1 MFRPAWAPNH
11 NPVPLIPKDYTMR
24 LRTTALPSA
33 AIAAALILSGC
44 STSGATVSEP
54 SPGMSFAHVHEL
66 AADELAGGLLVGTH
80 EGLYRLL
87 IDADG
92 ATTVTGPLG
101 GLDFDPM
108 GFTIAEDTAYA
119 SGHPGP
125 TTPEHFGTPNLG
137 LISSTDLGET
147 WTNVSL
153 VGVTD
158 FHALAVM
165 TTGAELPHV
174 FGLDPGNPR
183 IQRSTDGGLTWSDG
197 AELVA
202 RDILVIDTALYATT
216 PEGLA
221 ISQDDGMTFTVDPT
235 APALYLVAEGREGAL
250 AGIDTTGTL
259 WTRGSGED
267 WSPGG
272 TVSGTPQALAVD
284 GTRIYVADDRG
295 VAFTEDAGATWIVLA
310 VRG

>member
-1 MFRPAWAPNH
+1 MNRAPA
-11 NPVPLIPKDYTMR
+11 LG
-24 LRTTALPSA
+24 LA
-33 AIAAALILSGC
+33 AGLAAVLSGTILLSGC
-44 STSGATVSEP
+44 SVGATS
-54 SPGMSFAHVHEL
+54 SPASPRVSFAHVHEL
-66 AADELAGGLLVGTH
+66 VADQGGGGLLVATH
-80 EGLYRLL
+80 AGLYRLL

-92 ATTVTGPLG
+92 ATTATGPLG

-147 WTNVSL
+147 WADVSL
-153 VGVTD
+153 TGVTD

-165 TTGAELPHV
+165 TSGSELPHV
-174 FGLDPGNPR
+174 FGLDPGNAR

-197 AELVA
+197 AGLVA
-202 RDILVIDTALYATT
+202 RDILVVGTTLYATT

-221 ISQDDGMTFTVDPT
+221 ISEDDGMTFTLDPT
-235 APALYLVAEGREGAL
+235 APILYLVSAGREGAL

-259 WTRGSGED
+259 WSRAQGED
-267 WSPGG
+267 WAPGG

-284 GTRIYVADDRG
+284 EARIYVADDRG
-295 VAFTEDAGATWIVLA
+295 IAFTEDAGATWIVLA